1 MKIACLQENLA
12 KALGIVSKAVP
23 TKGALPILSNVLIT
37 AEKGKIKFAATNLE
51 TTIITYSQGSIEAEG
66 AITVPAKLIK
76 DFIANLPQNTIS
88 LELLGD
94 NLHVVS
100 EKTKSKFN
108 GISAKDYPELPS
120 ISNKTKFIE
129 IDPKEF
135 ANSVGIVAFA
145 SSVDEGQPLYTG
157 VLIKVSGNG
166 ITFVSTDGFRLS
178 ERSIKVENEF
188 EDVSAIISAKTL
200 LEVSRIFAN
209 FPTPL
214 KIGLSDNENMAIFTS
229 GETLVATRLIEG
241 EYPDYKRIIPES
253 GELNAYFEAAHFM
266 DAVKLTDIFAK
277 NTGKPIK
284 LIFDPEGKIKIAS
297 LSADTGEHESYIEAR
312 VEGNLTEV
320 AFNSRYLLEFLTN
333 VKSEKIH
340 LHSNG
345 TTSPCVLK
353 PEGIDN
359 FLHIVMPVQI

>member
-1 MKIACLQENLA
+1 
-12 KALGIVSKAVP
+12 
-23 TKGALPILSNVLIT
+23 
-37 AEKGKIKFAATNLE
+37 
-51 TTIITYSQGSIEAEG
+51 
-66 AITVPAKLIK
+66 
-76 DFIANLPQNTIS
+76 
-88 LELLGD
+88 
-94 NLHVVS
+94 
-100 EKTKSKFN
+100 
-108 GISAKDYPELPS
+108 
-120 ISNKTKFIE
+120 
-129 IDPKEF
+129 
-135 ANSVGIVAFA
+135 
-145 SSVDEGQPLYTG
+145 
-157 VLIKVSGNG
+157 
-166 ITFVSTDGFRLS
+166 
-178 ERSIKVENEF
+178 
-188 EDVSAIISAKTL
+188 
-200 LEVSRIFAN
+200 VSRIFAN